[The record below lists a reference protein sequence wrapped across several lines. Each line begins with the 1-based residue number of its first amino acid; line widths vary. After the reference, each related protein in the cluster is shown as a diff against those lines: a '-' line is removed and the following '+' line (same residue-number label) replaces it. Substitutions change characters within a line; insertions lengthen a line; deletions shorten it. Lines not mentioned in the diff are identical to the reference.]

1 MDDDFR
7 ILFDY
12 VEQMKRELQDKADLQ
27 AKSAEDEE
35 KKCVHESIETEEAY
49 VCCKCGLVLEDIFQP
64 DIHWCDHALIPRIYG
79 GADRLNAMHKVLIK
93 FLDKISF
100 CTYLPMY
107 HWRNDSAIWRST
119 AASRILT
126 MRSAWC
132 ASSKEMNR
140 LNNKSVHTC
149 PVQTWPGQEVFIYS
163 HLYPRYS
170 WETGWEI
177 CSNQLEEPSPIDR
190 KNVSLTRQFQALRR
204 RRTSNDAGSDF
215 ILPRR
220 FRLEYEWSRKTTH
233 SIKTCTLPLF
243 CSCV

>member
-1 MDDDFR
+1 MPR
-7 ILFDY
+7 
-12 VEQMKRELQDKADLQ
+12 
-27 AKSAEDEE
+27 
-35 KKCVHESIETEEAY
+35 VH
-49 VCCKCGLVLEDIFQP
+49 
-64 DIHWCDHALIPRIYG
+64 G

-93 FLDKISF
+93 FLSF
-100 CTYLPMY
+100 STYLPMY
-107 HWRNDSAIWRST
+107 TLEERLHDNLWRST
-119 AASRILT
+119 AASKVVNYAT
-126 MRSAWC
+126 AWC
-132 ASSKEMNR
+132 AFSKETNR
-140 LNNKSVHTC
+140 LKNKSVHTC

-163 HLYPRYS
+163 HPYPRYS

-177 CSNQLEEPSPIDR
+177 CSNQLEETSPIYTEKTFR
-190 KNVSLTRQFQALRR
+190 WQFQALRR